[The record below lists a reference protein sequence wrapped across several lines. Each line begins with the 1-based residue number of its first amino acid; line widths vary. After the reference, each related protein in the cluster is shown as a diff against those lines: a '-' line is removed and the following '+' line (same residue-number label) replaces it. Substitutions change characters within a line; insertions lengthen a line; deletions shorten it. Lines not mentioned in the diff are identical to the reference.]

1 MIIMS
6 EDKRGGIIVQE
17 KLLLIRKNKNITQQE
32 LADCIGIS
40 VNQYSL
46 KEKGKYNFNCDEMFK
61 IADYLKMSIE
71 EIFLPL
77 EHQNGVNNKSE
88 EV

>member
-1 MIIMS
+1 M
-6 EDKRGGIIVQE
+6 QE

-32 LADCIGIS
+32 LAECIGIS

-61 IADYLKMSIE
+61 IANYLKMNIE
-71 EIFLPL
+71 DIFLPIT
-77 EHQNGVNNKSE
+77 HQNGVKSRKE
-88 EV
+88 N

>member
-1 MIIMS
+1 M
-6 EDKRGGIIVQE
+6 QE

-32 LADCIGIS
+32 LANCIGIS

-61 IADYLKMSIE
+61 MAEYLQMNIDD
-71 EIFLPL
+71 IFLPIK
-77 EHQNGVNNKSE
+77 HQNGVNKNE
-88 EV
+88 EE

>member
-1 MIIMS
+1 M
-6 EDKRGGIIVQE
+6 QE

-32 LADCIGIS
+32 LAECIGIS

-61 IADYLKMSIE
+61 IANYLKMNIE
-71 EIFLPL
+71 DIFLPL
-77 EHQNGVNNKSE
+77 THQNGVKDRKEN
-88 EV
+88 

>member
-1 MIIMS
+1 M
-6 EDKRGGIIVQE
+6 QE

-32 LADCIGIS
+32 LANCIGIS

-61 IADYLKMSIE
+61 IAEYLKMNIDD
-71 EIFLPL
+71 IFLPL
-77 EHQNGVNNKSE
+77 EHQNGVNEKKE
-88 EV
+88 D

>member
-1 MIIMS
+1 M
-6 EDKRGGIIVQE
+6 QE

-32 LADCIGIS
+32 LANCIGIS

-61 IADYLKMSIE
+61 ISEYLKMNIE
-71 EIFLPL
+71 DIFLPL
-77 EHQNGVNNKSE
+77 EHQNGVKKDKE
-88 EV
+88 

>member
-1 MIIMS
+1 M
-6 EDKRGGIIVQE
+6 QE

-32 LADCIGIS
+32 LAKCIGIS

-61 IADYLKMSIE
+61 IAEYLNMNIE
-71 EIFLPL
+71 DIFLPL
-77 EHQNGVNNKSE
+77 EHQNGVKENE
-88 EV
+88 ED

>member
-1 MIIMS
+1 M
-6 EDKRGGIIVQE
+6 QE

-32 LADCIGIS
+32 LAECIGIS

-61 IADYLKMSIE
+61 IADYLKMNIE
-71 EIFLPL
+71 DIFLPL
-77 EHQNGVNNKSE
+77 IHQNGVKDKTK
-88 EV
+88 EVQ

>member
-1 MIIMS
+1 M
-6 EDKRGGIIVQE
+6 QE

-32 LADCIGIS
+32 LAECIGIS

-61 IADYLKMSIE
+61 IANYLKMNIE
-71 EIFLPL
+71 DIFLPL
-77 EHQNGVNNKSE
+77 THQNGVKSRKE
-88 EV
+88 N